1 MFLRDWDD
9 AEAERP
15 RRGITD
21 GMEPLPFPSQ
31 RSGLARAQL
40 HRRAAVWRSLR
51 AGFTLLLALLI
62 LASALLAARWIVRGV
77 QWPSAATTRVT
88 VGVQG
93 TVAPSL
99 PVAAPAPLGMGATQS
114 AGGVTMTVTLAATLP
129 ATIIVQAPKG
139 MLFYIFQVRMV
150 NTSPSQLLQYSGYNF
165 LLTVNGQAR
174 HEDYADLG
182 NPLGMGVLPPLGSV
196 SGEIAFLLDP
206 TFTTAAVMP
215 RIQYVP
221 SGGSAI
227 LAWEMTTSTT
237 SP

>member
-1 MFLRDWDD
+1 MYLRDWDD

-15 RRGITD
+15 RRGTTD

-31 RSGLARAQL
+31 RSGLMRARLQ
-40 HRRAAVWRSLR
+40 RRASVWRTLR
-51 AGFTLLLALLI
+51 SGLTSILALLI
-62 LASALLAARWIVRGV
+62 LASALLAARWIMRGV
-77 QWPSAATTRVT
+77 QWQPAMTASVPVVEQPTL
-88 VGVQG
+88 
-93 TVAPSL
+93 APSV

-150 NTSPSQLLQYSGYNF
+150 NTSPSQTMQYSGYNF
-165 LLTVNGQAR
+165 LLTVNGQTH

-182 NPLGMGVLPPLGSV
+182 NPLGMGVLPPSGSV

-206 TFTTAAVMP
+206 TFSNAAVMP
-215 RIQYVP
+215 RILYV
-221 SGGSAI
+221 STGGSAI

-237 SP
+237 AP